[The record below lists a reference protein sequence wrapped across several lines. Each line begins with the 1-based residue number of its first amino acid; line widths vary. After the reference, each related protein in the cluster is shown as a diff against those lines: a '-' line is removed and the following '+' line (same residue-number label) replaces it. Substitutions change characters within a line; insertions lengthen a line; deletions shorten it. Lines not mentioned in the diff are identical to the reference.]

1 MNFYGD
7 SRHCTTRQW
16 RHGYSL
22 VEILIMMVIVTI
34 ALLGLMGS
42 FAYGVR
48 ANAQAHKTATA
59 TGYASQV
66 MDMIRTNNYAWV
78 DPSGNLA
85 DPDGSTR
92 KALNAAPLTMAPA
105 DAAFTRNVEITQGIG
120 AGYKANIAR
129 IKVRIHWF
137 TDAGAEKT
145 VELVG
150 FSTDLSGAP

>member
-1 MNFYGD
+1 MIL
-7 SRHCTTRQW
+7 SCEICRRV
-16 RHGYSL
+16 RRGYSL
-22 VEILIMMVIVTI
+22 VEILIMLVVVTI

-48 ANAQAHKTATA
+48 ANAQAQKTATA

-78 DPSGNLA
+78 DPSGNLN
-85 DPDGSTR
+85 DPSAATR
-92 KALNAAPLTMAPA
+92 KALNAAPLTMAPD
-105 DAAFTRNVEITQGIG
+105 DAGFTRNVEITQGIG

-129 IKVRIHWF
+129 IKVRVFWR
-137 TDAGAEKT
+137 TDAGTEKT

-150 FSTDLSGAP
+150 FSTDLAAP